1 MTRGKRKKAK
11 LAQIDGSRLPSVRW
25 HTVSAQLLRARASR
39 AWTQEDLAWSSGLAL
54 CTVQR
59 AEAGHA
65 MSIETYMAL
74 CQALGLDAAALLVE
88 ASQ

>member
-1 MTRGKRKKAK
+1 
-11 LAQIDGSRLPSVRW
+11 V
-25 HTVSAQLLRARASR
+25 
-39 AWTQEDLAWSSGLAL
+39 